1 MKTSIE
7 ISYYPINEDYK
18 TPINKF
24 IEALEGHE
32 GISVDPN
39 SMSTQVFGEY
49 DDVMAAITKCIK
61 DAFELPDSVFFLKIL
76 NMDREK

>member
-1 MKTSIE
+1 MKTSVE
-7 ISYYPINEDYK
+7 ISYYPIKEDYK
-18 TPINKF
+18 PPINEF
-24 IEALEGHE
+24 IGSLKEQE
-32 GISVDPN
+32 GITVDPT

>member
-1 MKTSIE
+1 MKTSVE

-18 TPINKF
+18 PPINEF
-24 IEALEGHE
+24 IEALKEYE
-32 GISVDPN
+32 EINVREN

-61 DAFELPDSVFFLKIL
+61 DAFEMPDSVFLLKIL

>member
-1 MKTSIE
+1 MKTSVE

-24 IEALEGHE
+24 IEALEE
-32 GISVDPN
+32 YEALTVNPN

-49 DDVMAAITKCIK
+49 DDVVAAITKCIK

-76 NMDREK
+76 NIDREK